1 MRIITGKRRGLKLI
15 TPKDNSIRP
24 TEDRIK
30 ESIFNIIGNVSDS
43 VVLDL
48 YSGTGSIGL
57 EFLSRGSKEV
67 YLVDKSLKS
76 IEIIKK
82 NVEKISLDGVFIY
95 HIDSTKAL
103 DKFKNKKFDYIYLD
117 PPYDNISEY
126 KNSLSTLYNNK
137 NTDDTLI
144 IVESRDELDIKE
156 IELFN
161 IIDKRDYKSKIVYF
175 LRGKNWK

>member
-1 MRIITGKRRGLKLI
+1 MRIITGKRRGLKLF

-103 DKFKNKKFDYIYLD
+103 DKFKNKKFNYIYID

-156 IELFN
+156 IDLFN

-175 LRGKNWK
+175 LRGKN

>member
-175 LRGKNWK
+175 LRGKN

>member
-1 MRIITGKRRGLKLI
+1 MRIITGKRRGLKLF

-30 ESIFNIIGNVSDS
+30 ESIFNIIGNVTDS
-43 VVLDL
+43 IVLDL

-67 YLVDKSLKS
+67 YLVDKSSRS

-95 HIDSTKAL
+95 HIDSAKAL
-103 DKFKNKKFDYIYLD
+103 DKFKNIKFDYIYLD

-126 KNSLSTLYNNK
+126 MNSLSTLYNNK

-156 IELFN
+156 IDLFN

-175 LRGKNWK
+175 LRGKN